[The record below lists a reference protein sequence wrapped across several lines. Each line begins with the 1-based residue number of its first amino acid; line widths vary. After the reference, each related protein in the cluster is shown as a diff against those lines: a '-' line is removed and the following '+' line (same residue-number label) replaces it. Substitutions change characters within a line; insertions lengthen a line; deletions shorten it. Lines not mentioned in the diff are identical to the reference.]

1 MANVGDTL
9 PHCTGTGT
17 SADPYIFSTAEGF
30 LEAIVVNQAYIE
42 ASTSNLS
49 FDFNNVTYTL
59 PLYFNFKSLT
69 AKNLTILN
77 ILNMDNNIISIVDIN
92 TSTSIGHDRDITG
105 LNMYNVTIIKY
116 GNWMRLINAPAGY
129 YGGTMKFT
137 NCNFA
142 GILLGYGNNSTST
155 NNRETLIGYQGSES
169 RSTAL
174 SFENSTFNF
183 HLKDT
188 TNTTS
193 AFLFA
198 ANTGSKP
205 CVFKNCS
212 ICISGN
218 VPNKSVY
225 IANGMYVDFDNV
237 TITNSAT
244 NDLTCNFFGIQTAAN
259 ASYMGYNYYKLNVN
273 AHNVNGGTDIYIR
286 DSLALINK
294 SKLHP
299 YTANNWDF
307 NGNTMVMQ
315 EDDPSASDY
324 IYNDA
329 NLQAHGFLVGQ
340 VIT

>member
-30 LEAIVVNQAYIE
+30 LEAIVVSQAYIE
-42 ASTSNLS
+42 ASTPGLS

-59 PLYFNFKSLT
+59 PLYFNFKSLK
-69 AKNLTILN
+69 AKGLVILN
-77 ILNMDNNIISIVDIN
+77 ILSMSSYDAVININ
-92 TSTSIGHDRDITG
+92 TSTSISHDRDIIG
-105 LNMYNVTIIKY
+105 LNMYNVTIMKY
-116 GNWMRLINAPAGY
+116 GQWMKFINAPAGY
-129 YGGTMKFT
+129 NGGTMKFT
-137 NCNFA
+137 NCNFT
-142 GILLGYGNNSTST
+142 GILLGYGSNNTSP
-155 NNRETLIGYQGSES
+155 NNGETLIGYTGSES

-174 SFENSTFNF
+174 SFENCTFNF

-188 TNTTS
+188 TNTQS
-193 AFLFA
+193 VFLFA
-198 ANTGSKP
+198 ANTGNRV
-205 CVFKNCS
+205 CIFKNCS

-218 VPNKSVY
+218 VSNKRVY
-225 IANGMYVDFDNV
+225 IANNAGVDFNNV
-237 TITNSAT
+237 TVTNSTT
-244 NDLTCNFFGIQTAAN
+244 NDLTCDFFCILTQGNTGN
-259 ASYMGYNYYKLNVN
+259 MGYNYYKINVN
-273 AHNVNGGTDIYIR
+273 ARNTSGGVDIYIK

-315 EDDPSASDY
+315 EDTPSASDY